1 MTTYIGGF
9 FDTLCRRLMGGGCF
23 SQFSK
28 KQPRFFSKN
37 GFLFLA
43 YMLQ

>member
-9 FDTLCRRLMGGGCF
+9 FDTLCRRPMGGGF
-23 SQFSK
+23 FLPFSK
-28 KQPRFFSKN
+28 KKFSKN

-43 YMLQ
+43 YML